1 MMRLRL
7 LAFAAALSF
16 ISCEGYFGTKTDLG
30 FIDVPNYSVR
40 DIAYVPIQPAF
51 TGFVHPSD
59 LCIGFDEL
67 LYVVDEATEEII
79 CLNESGVEQGR
90 LTIPGVTT
98 VRQDR
103 RLDLLAIGRHDT
115 TINGVAYSLACLY
128 RIHQIGP
135 NGEYGLPYAEVVHKT
150 VHPFYF
156 KNTFSTSDAQVQF
169 GQVAVLANNQS
180 EKNNRYYLTRTGPSS
195 NNANQGP
202 DDAVILFDNEDQYV
216 SPISVTTSSGL
227 YTNYFQDPRGVVSF
241 AQPPQYTAAVGDDF
255 WFTSMDP
262 NQALQVQHMTFVET
276 EFGADYRPVIYNGD
290 NSLADDWINKANRFS
305 EPCAMTMAGD
315 ATRYLFVVDRQR
327 DSVYQFTASGLE
339 GIPPP
344 PASGETRYTKVS
356 FGGEGSGPMQFIE
369 PAAVAHYKKILYV
382 VDAGNGR
389 ISRFKCT
396 LDFE

>member
-1 MMRLRL
+1 MKKCWAWI
-7 LAFAAALSF
+7 LATGALV
-16 ISCEGYFGTKTDLG
+16 SCEGYFGSKTDLS
-30 FIDVPNYSVR
+30 FIDVPTYSVR

-51 TGFVHPSD
+51 GGFIHPTD

-79 CLNESGVEQGR
+79 CLNESGAEQGR
-90 LTIPGVTT
+90 ITIPGVQT

-103 RLDLLAIGRHDT
+103 QLDLLAIGTHDT

-135 NGEYGLPYAEVVHKT
+135 GGQYGLPYAHIVHKT
-150 VHPFYF
+150 IHPFYF
-156 KNTFSTSDAQVQF
+156 KNTFSTSDAQVRF
-169 GQVAVLANNQS
+169 GQVAILASNS
-180 EKNNRYYLTRTGPSS
+180 AEKNNRYYVSRTGPSS

-202 DDAVILFDNEDQYV
+202 DDAIVLFDRYDTYI
-216 SPISVTTSSGL
+216 SPLSVTTSSGL
-227 YTNYFQDPRGVVSF
+227 FTNYFQDPKGLVSF
-241 AQPPQYTAAVGDDF
+241 AQPPQYTAATGDDF
-255 WFTSMDP
+255 WFTSQDP
-262 NQALQVQHMTFVET
+262 NQALQVQHISFIET
-276 EFGADYRPVIYNGD
+276 EFGADYRPVIYAGD
-290 NSLADDWINKANRFS
+290 NSLADRLINQANRFTD
-305 EPCAMTMAGD
+305 PCAMTMAGD
-315 ATRYLFVVDRQR
+315 NTRYLFVVDRER

-344 PASGETRYTKVS
+344 PASGETRYTRVS
-356 FGGEGSGPMQFIE
+356 FGGAGNGPMQFIE
-369 PAAVAHYKKILYV
+369 PSAVAHWKKILYV